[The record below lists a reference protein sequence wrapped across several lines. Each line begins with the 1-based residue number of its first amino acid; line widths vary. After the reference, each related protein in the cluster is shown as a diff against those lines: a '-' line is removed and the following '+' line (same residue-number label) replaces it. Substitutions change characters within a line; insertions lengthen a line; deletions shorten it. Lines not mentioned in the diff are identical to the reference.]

1 MKTYRGTTARNVAVW
16 TVVLGLSGAARIMA
30 ATDDQCR
37 TVLLQAL
44 EARNPETRKQ
54 AVVALSLVAGQFLP
68 QLTAMLA
75 DRDVDVRLATV
86 MSLTE
91 VKSPQVVAA
100 LRSALSDE
108 VPEVSF
114 AATKALWS
122 IHEPIG
128 KQALL
133 SILAG
138 DSQTSSNYFSKQR
151 RDMLRLV
158 RSPRGMLLFAMHQGI
173 GFVPVPYLGV
183 GVTSMQALISDV
195 GVSGR
200 AAAAL
205 MLATDRDPATLDALR
220 DALKDS
226 DWSVR
231 AAAVHAIA
239 LRKDPRLKPDLASML
254 EDEHEGVRLRA
265 AAACVRLTPP
275 KQRAAAR

>member
-16 TVVLGLSGAARIMA
+16 TVVLGLSGVARIMA

-254 EDEHEGVRLRA
+254 EDEHEGVKLRA
-265 AAACVRLTPP
+265 AAACLRLTPP